1 MSFITS
7 LQELRKIAIINK
19 EEWVKVNNYLNR
31 FRKYSFSNEC
41 CRDNRQYEAAI
52 TRLYHTIEKGLS
64 YEDYRAGFG
73 KENIRKL
80 ILLMQNYVK
89 DGYSIESKF
98 YRNSLCVLNQYIEKN
113 SKYNKEINGIL
124 KKEIEDLPG
133 IPNSV
138 GGGVIEF
145 IPLDEE
151 RVKSV
156 SYSDFVHSR
165 HSMRHFSDQPVELKD
180 IYEALEIAQCTPSAC
195 NRQGWR
201 TIVITDK
208 EKIKKVLAYQNGNR
222 GFGYEI
228 DKLLVIL
235 GDLRCMN
242 RDRELYQVFIDG
254 GMYAQAILC
263 SLHYMHIATIPLS
276 GALSNVQER
285 HVRKTLQL
293 RDSDEII
300 MFIGIGNYPEHC
312 QTTKSTRRSPDIEI
326 V

>member
-113 SKYNKEINGIL
+113 SKYNK
-124 KKEIEDLPG
+124 
-133 IPNSV
+133 
-138 GGGVIEF
+138 
-145 IPLDEE
+145 
-151 RVKSV
+151 
-156 SYSDFVHSR
+156 
-165 HSMRHFSDQPVELKD
+165 
-180 IYEALEIAQCTPSAC
+180 
-195 NRQGWR
+195 
-201 TIVITDK
+201 
-208 EKIKKVLAYQNGNR
+208 KIKKVLSYQNGNR
-222 GFGYEI
+222 GFGHEI